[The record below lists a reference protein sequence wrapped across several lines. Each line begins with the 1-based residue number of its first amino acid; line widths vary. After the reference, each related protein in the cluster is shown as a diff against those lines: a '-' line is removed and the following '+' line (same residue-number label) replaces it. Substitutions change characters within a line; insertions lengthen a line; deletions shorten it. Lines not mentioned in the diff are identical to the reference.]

1 MRHPIRRTLVM
12 LLLLGGSAAL
22 LLEPNESVIPDQ
34 GPTRL
39 AESSQTPLTA
49 MIDPTATSTQPPA
62 KAVKRMPVAR
72 QQIAPRP
79 LAAPIPLPPA
89 LPRRTAAVPARR
101 AKPANTRT
109 IRMLVTAYCPCRK
122 CCGKFS
128 DNITANGKS
137 IYANHSMFVAA
148 DTRLLKF
155 GTMLSIP
162 GYRGG
167 RAVPVWDRGGKIK
180 GRRID
185 VFYLS
190 HSHARKWGKRWLN
203 VKVHN

>member
-1 MRHPIRRTLVM
+1 MRHPIKRTLLL

-22 LLEPNESVIPDQ
+22 VLGPGGSSEPID

-39 AESSQTPLTA
+39 AQSNETPLTA
-49 MIDPTATSTQPPA
+49 MIEHQPAIVAQRPA
-62 KAVKRMPVAR
+62 PAQRPAI
-72 QQIAPRP
+72 IAPRP

-89 LPRRTAAVPARR
+89 LPRPTRPVA
-101 AKPANTRT
+101 AKPAARSNTRT

-128 DNITANGKS
+128 DGVTANGKS
-137 IYANHSMFVAA
+137 IYANRSMFVAA
-148 DTRLLKF
+148 DTRVLKF
-155 GTMLSIP
+155 GTMISIP

-167 RAVPVWDRGGKIK
+167 RSVPVWDRGGKIK
-180 GRRID
+180 GKRID

-190 HSHARKWGKRWLN
+190 HSQARKWGRRWLN
-203 VKVHN
+203 VKVSR